1 MKLSR
6 SDLKLG
12 IIDKTVIF
20 DPGILPERNIHFLN
34 NNIEYIIS
42 SRKKT
47 DKDFNINGNLF
58 LKVKYECVRCLNDNI
73 IDHKLPFDL
82 DILSFD
88 KKIDNDCDKFDFIQL
103 KENENHVDL
112 GKVFADIIAL
122 AKPIKPLCSSKCLGI
137 CIICGKNKNKI
148 SCSCTISHQSNAWDD
163 LKKLNIK

>member
-34 NNIEYIIS
+34 NNIECIIS

-103 KENENHVDL
+103 KEM
-112 GKVFADIIAL
+112 
-122 AKPIKPLCSSKCLGI
+122 
-137 CIICGKNKNKI
+137 
-148 SCSCTISHQSNAWDD
+148 TISGLIIMFQQNQHLQMIIRAQAMIEDT
-163 LKKLNIK
+163 LYLLVT